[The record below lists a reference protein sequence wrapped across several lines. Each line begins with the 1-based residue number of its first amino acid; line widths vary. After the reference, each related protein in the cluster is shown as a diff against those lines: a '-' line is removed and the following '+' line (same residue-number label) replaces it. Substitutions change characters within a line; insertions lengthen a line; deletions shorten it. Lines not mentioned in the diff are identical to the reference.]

1 MSVLVFRQSPSEIAC
16 KDTTIF
22 LSRCNF
28 IEKLTPLAPKKS
40 FSRHKKRQN
49 DGKITDNT

>member
-1 MSVLVFRQSPSEIAC
+1 MSVLVFRQPPSEIAC

-28 IEKLTPLAPKKS
+28 IEKLTPPTPKKS
-40 FSRHKKRQN
+40 ISRHKKRQN
-49 DGKITDNT
+49 DGKTTANT